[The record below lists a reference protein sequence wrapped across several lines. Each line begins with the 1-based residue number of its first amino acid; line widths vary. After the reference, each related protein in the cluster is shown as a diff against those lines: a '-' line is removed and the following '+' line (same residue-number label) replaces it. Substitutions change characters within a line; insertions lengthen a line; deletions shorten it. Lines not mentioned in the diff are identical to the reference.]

1 MKTAHP
7 GAMFVPLMLVIY
19 LTATFSSSTTR
30 AQETLKTGETTEIG
44 KVINLAKINLMEDFK
59 EHETSV
65 FEPFP
70 LPCYKKEN
78 LNFTRSYFEYYE
90 STKAFFSKL
99 ATQAGLDASL
109 QSSYSLG
116 VSLSSVTQSTN
127 SGASKVSGISLL
139 VESLAEKIHLDK
151 DCLYD
156 EKYQFKKSFMDK
168 LETLPLK
175 IDEPWERN
183 SWRPY
188 YDFLELYGSH
198 VITSVMRGARINQ
211 MSFARSSR
219 SYSQREFQVKS
230 CVSLGGPTSAGT
242 VDVLACANVSS
253 SEASK
258 TSDMSTTDKLFIRGG
273 RRETRSKLSQWRS
286 KELIE
291 KLMSEAGDT
300 HSSVQHTFKEL
311 WTVLQSRF
319 PSGSSNYARALNL
332 KNFYLG
338 FLNYGCPF
346 IENGGLKIQKFDY
359 TKRSSDLYPEFEC
372 TLAAEGCHSNDDCH
386 YVPIYCSC
394 RGPTCVHYNYKEQE
408 TGVQKETAFANTKT
422 EWGWHGCD
430 WKVHGS
436 YCECYNDSR
445 NSRRAVWSLPS
456 KDFVT
461 SNPSKDCSHHKTK
474 DRDQGQSKGKRKGL

>member
-1 MKTAHP
+1 
-7 GAMFVPLMLVIY
+7 MFVHLMLVIY
-19 LTATFSSSTTR
+19 LSGIFSSSTTR
-30 AQETLKTGETTEIG
+30 AQETLRTGETTEIG
-44 KVINLAKINLMEDFK
+44 KVINLPKTNLLEDFK
-59 EHETSV
+59 ESEASV
-65 FEPFP
+65 FESFP
-70 LPCYKKEN
+70 LPCYRKET
-78 LNFTRSYFEYYE
+78 LNFSRSYFEYYE

-109 QSSYSLG
+109 QSSYSLSI
-116 VSLSSVTQSTN
+116 SLSSVTQST
-127 SGASKVSGISLL
+127 SSSASKVSGISLI
-139 VESLAEKIHLDK
+139 VESLTEKIHLDK

-156 EKYQFKKSFMDK
+156 ENYKFKKSFMDK

-198 VITSVMRGARINQ
+198 VITSVTRGARINE

-242 VDVLACANVSS
+242 VDVSACANVSS
-253 SEASK
+253 TEASR
-258 TSDMSTTDKLFIRGG
+258 TSGMSTTDKLFIRGG
-273 RRETRSKLSQWRS
+273 SRETRAMLLQRRS

-291 KLMSEAGDT
+291 KLMNEAGDI

-319 PSGSSNYARALNL
+319 PSGSPNYARGLNL

-338 FLNYGCPF
+338 FLNYGCPY
-346 IENGGLKIQKFDY
+346 IENGGVEIQKFDY
-359 TKRSSDLYPEFEC
+359 TKRSSEMYPEFEC
-372 TLAAEGCHSNDDCH
+372 TLAAEGCHSSNDCR

-394 RGPTCVHYNYKEQE
+394 RGPTCVHYEYKEQE
-408 TGVQKETAFANTKT
+408 TGVPKVTAFPNTVRD
-422 EWGWHGCD
+422 WGWHGCD

-436 YCECYNDSR
+436 YCDCYNDSR
-445 NSRRAVWSLPS
+445 NSRRVVWSLPS
-456 KDFVT
+456 RDYVVHK
-461 SNPSKDCSHHKTK
+461 PSKHGAHLKAK
-474 DRDQGQSKGKRKGL
+474 DRDQGQAKRKRKGL

>member
-1 MKTAHP
+1 
-7 GAMFVPLMLVIY
+7 MFVLLMLVIS
-19 LTATFSSSTTR
+19 LAATFLSSTTK
-30 AQETLKTGETTEIG
+30 AQETLRTGETTEIG
-44 KVINLAKINLMEDFK
+44 KVINLAKTNLLEDFK
-59 EHETSV
+59 ESEASL

-70 LPCYKKEN
+70 LPCYRKEH
-78 LNFTRSYFEYYE
+78 LNFSRSYFEYYE

-109 QSSYSLG
+109 KSSYALN
-116 VSLSSVTQSTN
+116 VSLSSATQSTG
-127 SGASKVSGISLL
+127 SSASKVSGISLI
-139 VESLAEKIHLDK
+139 VESLTEKIHIVK

-156 EKYQFKKSFMDK
+156 ENYKFKKRFLDK
-168 LETLPLK
+168 LQTLPLK

-183 SWRPY
+183 SWRPF

-198 VITSVMRGARINQ
+198 VIISVTRGARINQ
-211 MSFARSSR
+211 VSFARSSR

-242 VDVLACANVSS
+242 VHVSAFANVSS
-253 SEASK
+253 SEASR
-258 TSDMSTTDKLFIRGG
+258 TSDMSTNDKLFIRGG
-273 RRETRSKLSQWRS
+273 SRETQSKLLQGRS

-291 KLMSEAGDT
+291 KLMNEAGDI

-319 PSGSSNYARALNL
+319 PSGSPNYARGLNL

-338 FLNYGCPF
+338 FLNYDCPF

-359 TKRSSDLYPEFEC
+359 TKRSREMYPEFEC
-372 TLAAEGCHSNDDCH
+372 TLTAEGCHSSDDCR

-394 RGPTCVHYNYKEQE
+394 RGPTCVHYEYKEQE
-408 TGVQKETAFANTKT
+408 TGVPKVTAFANI
-422 EWGWHGCD
+422 ERDWGWHGCD

-436 YCECYNDSR
+436 YCDCYNDSR
-445 NSRRAVWSLPS
+445 NSRRVVWSLPIRDYVVR
-456 KDFVT
+456 KPT
-461 SNPSKDCSHHKTK
+461 KHGGHRKAK
-474 DRDQGQSKGKRKGL
+474 DRDQGQAKGQRKGL

>member
-1 MKTAHP
+1 
-7 GAMFVPLMLVIY
+7 MFVLLMLVIS
-19 LTATFSSSTTR
+19 LAATFLSSTTK
-30 AQETLKTGETTEIG
+30 AQETLRTGETTEIG
-44 KVINLAKINLMEDFK
+44 KVINLAKTNLLEDFK
-59 EHETSV
+59 ESEASL

-70 LPCYKKEN
+70 LPCYRKEH
-78 LNFTRSYFEYYE
+78 LNFSRSYFEYYE

-109 QSSYSLG
+109 KSSYALN
-116 VSLSSVTQSTN
+116 VSLSSATQSTG
-127 SGASKVSGISLL
+127 SSASKVSGISLI
-139 VESLAEKIHLDK
+139 VESLTEKIHIVK

-156 EKYQFKKSFMDK
+156 ENYKFKKRFLDK
-168 LETLPLK
+168 LQTLPLK

-183 SWRPY
+183 SWRPF

-198 VITSVMRGARINQ
+198 VIISVTRGARINQ
-211 MSFARSSR
+211 VSFARSSR

-242 VDVLACANVSS
+242 VHVSACTNVSS
-253 SEASK
+253 SEASR
-258 TSDMSTTDKLFIRGG
+258 TSDMNTNDKLFIRGG
-273 RRETRSKLSQWRS
+273 SRETQSKLLQGRS

-291 KLMSEAGDT
+291 KLMNEAGDI

-319 PSGSSNYARALNL
+319 PSGSPNYARGLNL

-338 FLNYGCPF
+338 FLNYDCPF

-359 TKRSSDLYPEFEC
+359 TKRSREMYPEFEC
-372 TLAAEGCHSNDDCH
+372 TLTAEGCHSSDDCR

-394 RGPTCVHYNYKEQE
+394 RGPTCVHYEYKEQE
-408 TGVQKETAFANTKT
+408 TGVPKVTAFANS
-422 EWGWHGCD
+422 ERDWGWHGCD

-436 YCECYNDSR
+436 YCDCYNDSR
-445 NSRRAVWSLPS
+445 NSRRVVWSLPIRDYVVR
-456 KDFVT
+456 KPT
-461 SNPSKDCSHHKTK
+461 KHGGHRKAK
-474 DRDQGQSKGKRKGL
+474 DRDQGQAKGQRKGL

>member
-1 MKTAHP
+1 
-7 GAMFVPLMLVIY
+7 MFVHLMLVIY
-19 LTATFSSSTTR
+19 LSGIFSSSTTR
-30 AQETLKTGETTEIG
+30 AQETLRTGETTEIG
-44 KVINLAKINLMEDFK
+44 KVINLPKTNLLEDFK
-59 EHETSV
+59 ESEASV
-65 FEPFP
+65 FESFP
-70 LPCYKKEN
+70 LPCYRKET
-78 LNFTRSYFEYYE
+78 LNFSRSYFEYYE

-109 QSSYSLG
+109 QSSYSLSI
-116 VSLSSVTQSTN
+116 SLSSVTQST
-127 SGASKVSGISLL
+127 SSSASKVSGISLI
-139 VESLAEKIHLDK
+139 VESLTEKIHLDK

-156 EKYQFKKSFMDK
+156 ENYKFKKSFMDK

-198 VITSVMRGARINQ
+198 VITSVTRGARINE

-242 VDVLACANVSS
+242 VDVSACANVSS
-253 SEASK
+253 TEASR

-273 RRETRSKLSQWRS
+273 SRETRAMLLQRRS

-291 KLMSEAGDT
+291 KLMNEAGDI

-319 PSGSSNYARALNL
+319 PSGSPNYARGLNL

-338 FLNYGCPF
+338 FLNYGCPY
-346 IENGGLKIQKFDY
+346 IENGGVEIQKFDY
-359 TKRSSDLYPEFEC
+359 TKRSSEMYPEFEC
-372 TLAAEGCHSNDDCH
+372 TLAAEGCHSSNDCR

-394 RGPTCVHYNYKEQE
+394 RGPTCVHYEYKEQE
-408 TGVQKETAFANTKT
+408 TGVPKVTAFPNTVRD
-422 EWGWHGCD
+422 WGWHGCD

-436 YCECYNDSR
+436 YCDCYNDSR
-445 NSRRAVWSLPS
+445 NSRRVVWSLPS
-456 KDFVT
+456 RDYVVHK
-461 SNPSKDCSHHKTK
+461 PSKHGAHLKAK
-474 DRDQGQSKGKRKGL
+474 DRDQGQAKRKRKGL

>member
-1 MKTAHP
+1 
-7 GAMFVPLMLVIY
+7 MFDHLMLVIY
-19 LTATFSSSTTR
+19 LSGIFSSSTTR
-30 AQETLKTGETTEIG
+30 AQETLRTGETTEIG
-44 KVINLAKINLMEDFK
+44 KVINLPKTNLLEDFK
-59 EHETSV
+59 ESEASV
-65 FEPFP
+65 FESFP
-70 LPCYKKEN
+70 LPCYRKET
-78 LNFTRSYFEYYE
+78 LNFSRSYFEYYE

-109 QSSYSLG
+109 QSSYSLSI
-116 VSLSSVTQSTN
+116 SLSSVTQST
-127 SGASKVSGISLL
+127 SSSASKVSGISLI
-139 VESLAEKIHLDK
+139 VESLTEKIHLDK

-156 EKYQFKKSFMDK
+156 ENYKFKKSFMDK

-198 VITSVMRGARINQ
+198 VITSVTRGARINE

-242 VDVLACANVSS
+242 VDVSACANVSS
-253 SEASK
+253 TEASR

-273 RRETRSKLSQWRS
+273 SRETRAMLLQRRS

-291 KLMSEAGDT
+291 KLMNEAGDI

-319 PSGSSNYARALNL
+319 PSGSPNYARGLNL

-338 FLNYGCPF
+338 FLNYGCPY
-346 IENGGLKIQKFDY
+346 IENGGVEIQKFDY
-359 TKRSSDLYPEFEC
+359 TKRSSEMYPEFEC
-372 TLAAEGCHSNDDCH
+372 TLAAEGCHSSNDCR

-394 RGPTCVHYNYKEQE
+394 RGPTCVHYEYKEQE
-408 TGVQKETAFANTKT
+408 TGVPKVTAFPNTVRD
-422 EWGWHGCD
+422 WGWHGCD

-436 YCECYNDSR
+436 YCDCYNDSR
-445 NSRRAVWSLPS
+445 NSRRVVWSLPS
-456 KDFVT
+456 RDYVVHK
-461 SNPSKDCSHHKTK
+461 PSKHGAHLKAK
-474 DRDQGQSKGKRKGL
+474 DRDQGQAKRKRKGL

>member
-1 MKTAHP
+1 
-7 GAMFVPLMLVIY
+7 MFVPLMLVIY
-19 LTATFSSSTTR
+19 LSGIFSSSTTR
-30 AQETLKTGETTEIG
+30 AQETLRTGETTEIG
-44 KVINLAKINLMEDFK
+44 KVINLAKTNLLEDFK
-59 EHETSV
+59 ESEASV
-65 FEPFP
+65 FESFP
-70 LPCYKKEN
+70 LPCYRKET
-78 LNFTRSYFEYYE
+78 LNFSRSYFEYYE

-99 ATQAGLDASL
+99 ATQAGLDTSL
-109 QSSYSLG
+109 QSSYSLS
-116 VSLSSVTQSTN
+116 VSLSSVTQST
-127 SGASKVSGISLL
+127 SSSASKVSGISLI
-139 VESLAEKIHLDK
+139 VESLTEKIHLDK

-156 EKYQFKKSFMDK
+156 ENYKFKKSFMDK

-198 VITSVMRGARINQ
+198 VITSVTRGARINQ

-242 VDVLACANVSS
+242 VDVSACANVSS
-253 SEASK
+253 SEASR

-273 RRETRSKLSQWRS
+273 SRETRSKLLQGRS

-291 KLMSEAGDT
+291 KLMNEAGDI

-319 PSGSSNYARALNL
+319 PSGSPNYARGLNL
-332 KNFYLG
+332 KSFYLG

-346 IENGGLKIQKFDY
+346 IENGGVKIQKFDY
-359 TKRSSDLYPEFEC
+359 TKRSSEMYPEFEC
-372 TLAAEGCHSNDDCH
+372 TLAAEGCHSSNDCR

-394 RGPTCVHYNYKEQE
+394 RGPTCVHYEYKEQE
-408 TGVQKETAFANTKT
+408 TGVPKVTAFPNT
-422 EWGWHGCD
+422 ERDWGWHGCD

-436 YCECYNDSR
+436 YCDCYNDSR
-445 NSRRAVWSLPS
+445 NSRRVVWSLPS
-456 KDFVT
+456 RDYVV
-461 SNPSKDCSHHKTK
+461 HKPPKHGAHLKAK
-474 DRDQGQSKGKRKGL
+474 DRDQGQAKRKRKGL